1 MNTSLIRLTSVL
13 LLTVGAVTNIHAES
27 ASSTAAS
34 AGSASVGSLSDSL
47 AGSSASSTRKVAA
60 GDYDV
65 IEVAAMPERAGMLRL
80 QLKPRDKNAGADTI
94 TLTLPARALGER
106 GITTGET
113 IHVRQR
119 VYGFEFARAAVATT
133 ATAQTREEVFFLALD
148 DAWHRELDPRPV
160 TL

>member
-1 MNTSLIRLTSVL
+1 MNHAFVRSALALML
-13 LLTVGAVTNIHAES
+13 LVAATANVHAES

-60 GDYDV
+60 GDYEV
-65 IEVAAMPERAGMLRL
+65 IDVAAVPEREGMLRL
-80 QLKPRDKNAGADTI
+80 QLKPRDPRAEAEI
-94 TLTLPARALGER
+94 VTLTLPARALGER
-106 GITTGET
+106 GISTGET

-119 VYGFEFARAAVATT
+119 VYGYEFARAAVA
-133 ATAQTREEVFFLALD
+133 AAPTREVFYLALD